1 MIGKI
6 LFDLAQ
12 ALSRFELDT
21 KMLLLRVLVR
31 AGQSPSANHYLKERL
46 QRILDEDDR
55 PIVSPS
61 PRQVHVTS
69 REVPKR

>member
-1 MIGKI
+1 MVGKLI
-6 LFDLAQ
+6 YDFVQ
-12 ALSRFELDT
+12 ALSKFDGDT

-31 AGQSPSANHYLKERL
+31 AGQSGNANEYLKERL

-61 PRQVHVTS
+61 PRQVTA
-69 REVPKR
+69 REVKR